1 MGTEID
7 YSTSV
12 PIVIMGR
19 FVMKIFKYLFTLGCL
34 FFLGI
39 YILHQSNQYLSLDT
53 RSVDAVQIM
62 SQSGIIE
69 NQKKWASTLSNYNYG
84 KSVKNISELN
94 KLLIRGNKH
103 SSILNV
109 SAESMESDLNTKENL
124 PSSMEIE
131 GLSVISVPGLY
142 TTNNEFRNN
151 YSNTLAKLIDSAKGD
166 IVLDLANNS
175 GGDVVPMIIGASS
188 LIPTGKILNS
198 IDKNGNKFP
207 IYLESNKLFGGITN
221 YLEDSSK
228 QLKTQKYSFKKSK
241 KVSVI
246 ISDRTASAAEVLTLV
261 LKTNPNVTVLGTP
274 SAGYTSWNETAVLPN
289 KDNPSNFW
297 YMIYTAGYF
306 ETIKN
311 HEVFN
316 NTKIIPDV
324 EVRSA
329 YLDIANNQLIEA
341 IRRIK

>member
-1 MGTEID
+1 M
-7 YSTSV
+7 
-12 PIVIMGR
+12 
-19 FVMKIFKYLFTLGCL
+19 
-34 FFLGI
+34 
-39 YILHQSNQYLSLDT
+39 
-53 RSVDAVQIM
+53 
-62 SQSGIIE
+62 
-69 NQKKWASTLSNYNYG
+69 
-84 KSVKNISELN
+84 
-94 KLLIRGNKH
+94 GNKH
-103 SSILNV
+103 SSILNISV
-109 SAESMESDLNTKENL
+109 KSMESDLNTKENL

-246 ISDRTASAAEVLTLV
+246 ISDRTASAAEVLTLA
-261 LKTNPNVTVLGTP
+261 LKNNPNVAVLGTP
-274 SAGYTSWNETAVLPN
+274 SAGYTSWNETVVLPN

-311 HEVFN
+311 NEVFN

-324 EVRSA
+324 EVESA
-329 YLDIANNQLIEA
+329 YLDIANKQLIEA